1 MFWTYPAG
9 KGTRPLKTTSSR
21 SENPRR
27 AVFVLKAGWR
37 GATKETAMR
46 VSAQLILGKPT
57 RKAWGAHTLHRS
69 STEEQRSQTAFRTKI
84 LWTAGLLSV
93 GGVGSAFT
101 ARSGMLRPRRLAH
114 SQNPPP
120 PHPSQFS
127 DRLLA
132 TDEHRDGD
140 SGWIGR
146 ATGGGSQSRAPE
158 SGHPPAKARIAP
170 GGGIV

>member
-93 GGVGSAFT
+93 GGVGSAIT
-101 ARSGMLRPRRLAH
+101 ALCGDVGARAEAPSPPCPQPKSLAAAPLAISRQPHSFRRLTL
-114 SQNPPP
+114 
-120 PHPSQFS
+120 
-127 DRLLA
+127 RLA
-132 TDEHRDGD
+132 TGTAQRTVPTDFGVR
-140 SGWIGR
+140 
-146 ATGGGSQSRAPE
+146 
-158 SGHPPAKARIAP
+158 
-170 GGGIV
+170 V

>member
-127 DRLLA
+127 DRLLIGNRFA
-132 TDEHRDGD
+132 HRRKKIFAGFLRDGRLGFGIRMLHEV
-140 SGWIGR
+140 SG
-146 ATGGGSQSRAPE
+146 QFF
-158 SGHPPAKARIAP
+158 
-170 GGGIV
+170 